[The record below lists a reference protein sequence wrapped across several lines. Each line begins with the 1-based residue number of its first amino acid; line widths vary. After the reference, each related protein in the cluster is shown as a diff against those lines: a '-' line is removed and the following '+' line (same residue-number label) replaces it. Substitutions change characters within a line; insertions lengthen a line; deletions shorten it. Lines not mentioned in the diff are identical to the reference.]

1 MAKRI
6 KSFAVEPEETLIT
19 FTEPVLPTD
28 TKEKAL
34 VKLSPLQVMLNDLKQ
49 EAAVIQ
55 ITDKASLERAI
66 DLVARIKKFETGADK
81 ARVKLFEPVRA
92 LLSEAKDHVDGL
104 IAEAAQSRISV
115 ESKVNAE
122 SIRIQKE
129 AEAEH
134 LRRVNLLESAG
145 WVLAGQFY
153 VSGFNRIM
161 FDLIDDADEAQLNL
175 WVSQGHQEQQ
185 RVAADREAELQ
196 KQREL
201 EERERRLVAHEAE
214 LAEFRAWKAA
224 QTAAKQDDSEPL
236 PPAPPQEYDFN
247 MDGRVVEIHTPVFV
261 PSNLPEPEQ
270 QIIPAGTI
278 QPVQVPYQGIPATIP
293 AGTLQPVTAPAQQ
306 TDQRPEPPAHH
317 ESQKTPEINT
327 IDQLAQFRR
336 ASITWLE
343 STLEFKV
350 FFNMGIDAV
359 CKRFETDQTRYD
371 KPGWL
376 GIFRSMKR

>member
-1 MAKRI
+1 MAKKIRNI
-6 KSFAVEPEETLIT
+6 SAVEEETLIT

-55 ITDKASLERAI
+55 ITDKASLERAT

-175 WVSQGHQEQQ
+175 WVSQGQQEQR

-201 EERERRLVAHEAE
+201 EERERRLAAQEAE

-236 PPAPPQEYDFN
+236 PPVPPQEYDFN
-247 MDGRVVEIHTPVFV
+247 MDGRVAKIHTPVFV
-261 PSNLPEPEQ
+261 PGAAPAGITEPEHVTV
-270 QIIPAGTI
+270 PAI
-278 QPVQVPYQGIPATIP
+278 QPVLIPAQGIPATMP
-293 AGTLQPVTAPAQQ
+293 AGTLQPITGKFEI
-306 TDQRPEPPAHH
+306 D
-317 ESQKTPEINT
+317 ESQIET
-327 IDQLAQFRR
+327 IEQLALHRK
-336 ASITWLE
+336 ASPTFLE
-343 STLEFKV
+343 STPEFKV

-371 KPGWL
+371 KSGWL